1 MNNLWNPIRYEKRY
15 FWSLDEILAPY
26 ASSPSATG
34 YNINTYGLLNFI
46 ATEMGPYS
54 YSSPVVRRH
63 YPDAY
68 YEFTDTNY
76 QNVILLV
83 LKRFKDHFCF
93 YTDSKDYPLDK
104 TKVFV
109 DNLLNLLYMTSPR
122 YLKLLSIYAS
132 ADTTLL
138 DPIEITSSGTTR
150 FNDTPQDSGDFATDS
165 HTTNITEDSRTTS
178 NDLDTKMG
186 RIREIES
193 SYNNILLN
201 WSNEFESLFLEEAN
215 I

>member
-1 MNNLWNPIRYEKRY
+1 MSNLWNPIKYEERY
-15 FWSLDEILAPY
+15 FWSLKELIIGNAKEYNLGASRILDFIRTKMGDY
-26 ASSPSATG
+26 LSPVITG
-34 YNINTYGLLNFI
+34 YGLSITWTN
-46 ATEMGPYS
+46 S
-54 YSSPVVRRH
+54 N
-63 YPDAY
+63 YP
-68 YEFTDTNY
+68 
-76 QNVILLV
+76 LV
-83 LKRFKDHFCF
+83 LDLVVKRFKDMYCF
-93 YTDSKDYPLDK
+93 YTNSEDYPTDEAINFIDK
-104 TKVFV
+104 
-109 DNLLNLLYMTSPR
+109 LLNLLYMTSPR
-122 YLKLLSIYAS
+122 YLKLLSIYAA

-138 DPIEITSSGTTR
+138 DPVEITSSGTTR

-193 SYNNILLN
+193 NYNNILLN